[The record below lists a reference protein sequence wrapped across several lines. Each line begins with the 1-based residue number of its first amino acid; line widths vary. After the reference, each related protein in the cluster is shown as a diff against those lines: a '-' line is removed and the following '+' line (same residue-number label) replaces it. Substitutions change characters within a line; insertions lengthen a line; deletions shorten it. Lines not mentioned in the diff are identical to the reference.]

1 MIKTGQKGLDLEE
14 RLRAYFW
21 GAGYFALR
29 GVPFEID
36 DLEVTDIDLWL
47 YERPAAAARRRM
59 IVDIKNKK
67 RSKAVERLVWAKGLA
82 SILGVDNAIVA
93 AKDSRSETEH
103 LAKKAG
109 VIFFG
114 SAALKRIEDSKKLD
128 VGFALT
134 EEDLLVQIKTVDASR
149 KTRDWMETFLRL
161 KRSVLDNLGEGSL
174 NKSLSSFCYFAA
186 QAVEAS
192 PGSFPAFVATR
203 LAHYAASI
211 SLLSLD
217 FILANLNFSS
227 IDDRSR
233 AIENAVR
240 FGTVGGKSDLKS
252 IRVGL
257 GLVSSYATNGPAVA
271 AEIERKF
278 FADADSI
285 NAGIISEIVRK
296 IKIGSVFSAA
306 RELQVSAYSETPLS
320 GENLSIES
328 RSALGALLDFAE
340 IDRRAFADAS
350 AATVSPVVPLYEGDP
365 AASGQ
370 KALQLDPTPKRA

>member
-36 DLEVTDIDLWL
+36 ELEVTDIDLWL

-67 RSKAVERLVWAKGLA
+67 RSKAVERIVWAKGLA

-93 AKDSRSETEH
+93 AKDYRLETEH

-114 SAALKRIEDSKKLD
+114 GAALKRIEDSKKLD
-128 VGFALT
+128 VGFSLA
-134 EEDLLVQIKTVDASR
+134 EEDLIFQIRSVDNGR
-149 KTRDWMETFLRL
+149 KTRDWIETFSRL

-186 QAVEAS
+186 QTVEAS
-192 PGSFPAFVATR
+192 PCSFPAFVATR
-203 LAHYAASI
+203 LTHYAASI

-240 FGTVGGKSDLKS
+240 FGTVGGKADLKS

-271 AEIERKF
+271 AEIEKKF
-278 FADADSI
+278 FADAGSI

-320 GENLSIES
+320 GESLSIES
-328 RSALGALLDFAE
+328 RSSLGALLDFAE
-340 IDRRAFADAS
+340 IDRRAFAAAS
-350 AATVSPVVPLYEGDP
+350 IVAAGTVVQLDEGESS
-365 AASGQ
+365 ASGQ
-370 KALQLDPTPKRA
+370 AALQLDPTPKTT